1 MGSEASASEAL
12 ATNSEAGECTENSV
26 NDVLTVTEESIRKAE
41 SILSSLLRERRGNSQ
56 RDLLIQNSVPGIES
70 SIRELEQTRDHIGR
84 VVFILRTKLEKQ
96 RKDQGQG
103 ARSRTKDI
111 SAKCSDVRHKKTGN
125 HMQKVRE
132 LNSSTYPKVNDQ
144 QVGIG
149 KTRGNQQE
157 HRQTQSAGEEAN
169 KGTSGPTK
177 QHRLA
182 QAYQRHLGRQSSESS
197 VSPQRGKTKSS
208 TWYDGDADTSDNSGD
223 SKYTGSRGDDG
234 WSSTREKLRHIK
246 KSFGSKKKQRKVQ
259 PTSAKTVF
267 DVVSEVHSKPKITS
281 HNYKTMGNTVS
292 SAEEAF
298 VDEVQPKQGV
308 FLTTAEN
315 AGPSSQGAHSSPTYH
330 TAESSSNSV
339 ETPKKKV
346 HLLIESFE
354 ERMEVDDPD
363 SGAQSHTHLSP
374 SFSNKSNRTS
384 IISSQ
389 SGSSE
394 SFEFDQTDTK
404 SSTSVSQQDDIT
416 PEQRQDKKV
425 YYVAREI
432 MTSEKVFVDVL
443 HLLNIEFRE
452 YIERK
457 MQESRF
463 EILPEE
469 DFARMFSNLPE
480 LFIFNEDMLKDFE
493 DRIENWDTLK
503 KIADVIVRK
512 GPFLKLFTIYI
523 RDFAFM
529 CSHFDECVLKYP
541 NFKKIVEDFESL
553 PRCQN
558 LKLKHYMLKPVQ
570 RLPQYRLLLED
581 YLKHLGTESIDFD
594 DTTKALRI
602 VNEVADNAN
611 STVKKGDNFQRLL
624 HLQSRLGD
632 FELIKPGRELVK
644 EGELQKISRKEVVP
658 RYFILLSDCL
668 LYTTYHGTWVDG
680 STSLK
685 VSYVIMLNQ
694 LRISVPQ
701 SEAFQTEFSITS
713 NVRSVTVRASD
724 VTERNEWLEAINS
737 AIEENQSKKASFLT
751 VDQLNPLTRM
761 EGELGDSAPV
771 WIPDQRVTM
780 CQLCSEEFTLVTRR
794 HHCRACGKVV
804 CSSCSSN
811 KAPVKYRQF
820 EAVRVCGRCFDAL
833 RIRYRS
839 DPTLLTRFKKRDTS
853 RAVGKYIPQRLKL
866 SANAEESQMS
876 GYLKLKKGS
885 RWKTN
890 WFVLKDR
897 VLYTYKASEDN
908 VAVETLPVLGWRLE
922 TLADKN
928 FELYEGVSA
937 GLVFQLSHPGGGC
950 LVFCAENDNFAEKW
964 MTALRESVTLEESI
978 A

>member
-1 MGSEASASEAL
+1 
-12 ATNSEAGECTENSV
+12 
-26 NDVLTVTEESIRKAE
+26 
-41 SILSSLLRERRGNSQ
+41 
-56 RDLLIQNSVPGIES
+56 
-70 SIRELEQTRDHIGR
+70 
-84 VVFILRTKLEKQ
+84 
-96 RKDQGQG
+96 
-103 ARSRTKDI
+103 
-111 SAKCSDVRHKKTGN
+111 
-125 HMQKVRE
+125 
-132 LNSSTYPKVNDQ
+132 
-144 QVGIG
+144 
-149 KTRGNQQE
+149 
-157 HRQTQSAGEEAN
+157 
-169 KGTSGPTK
+169 
-177 QHRLA
+177 
-182 QAYQRHLGRQSSESS
+182 
-197 VSPQRGKTKSS
+197 
-208 TWYDGDADTSDNSGD
+208 
-223 SKYTGSRGDDG
+223 
-234 WSSTREKLRHIK
+234 
-246 KSFGSKKKQRKVQ
+246 
-259 PTSAKTVF
+259 
-267 DVVSEVHSKPKITS
+267 
-281 HNYKTMGNTVS
+281 
-292 SAEEAF
+292 
-298 VDEVQPKQGV
+298 
-308 FLTTAEN
+308 
-315 AGPSSQGAHSSPTYH
+315 
-330 TAESSSNSV
+330 
-339 ETPKKKV
+339 
-346 HLLIESFE
+346 
-354 ERMEVDDPD
+354 
-363 SGAQSHTHLSP
+363 
-374 SFSNKSNRTS
+374 
-384 IISSQ
+384 
-389 SGSSE
+389 
-394 SFEFDQTDTK
+394 
-404 SSTSVSQQDDIT
+404 
-416 PEQRQDKKV
+416 
-425 YYVAREI
+425 
-432 MTSEKVFVDVL
+432 
-443 HLLNIEFRE
+443 
-452 YIERK
+452 
-457 MQESRF
+457 
-463 EILPEE
+463 
-469 DFARMFSNLPE
+469 
-480 LFIFNEDMLKDFE
+480 
-493 DRIENWDTLK
+493 
-503 KIADVIVRK
+503 
-512 GPFLKLFTIYI
+512 
-523 RDFAFM
+523 
-529 CSHFDECVLKYP
+529 
-541 NFKKIVEDFESL
+541 
-553 PRCQN
+553 
-558 LKLKHYMLKPVQ
+558 
-570 RLPQYRLLLED
+570 
-581 YLKHLGTESIDFD
+581 
-594 DTTKALRI
+594 
-602 VNEVADNAN
+602 
-611 STVKKGDNFQRLL
+611 
-624 HLQSRLGD
+624 LQSRLGD